1 MLTSLYIGKYNS
13 IRVIEITFRKL
24 NVCVHFFRIKDLSN
38 PAKKYKIETNSK
50 QLFMTGCVIL
60 CKDCNVVI
68 VEGGPKQQKK
78 YKR

>member
-1 MLTSLYIGKYNS
+1 MY
-13 IRVIEITFRKL
+13 
-24 NVCVHFFRIKDLSN
+24 FFRINNLGN
-38 PAKKYKIETNSK
+38 PSKKFKIETNCK
-50 QLFMTGCVIL
+50 QLFMTGCVIM

>member
-1 MLTSLYIGKYNS
+1 MY
-13 IRVIEITFRKL
+13 
-24 NVCVHFFRIKDLSN
+24 FRIKDLSN
-38 PAKKYKIETNSK
+38 PSKKYKIETNCK

>member
-1 MLTSLYIGKYNS
+1 LLYIGNFDI
-13 IRVIEITFRKL
+13 IRVIGIIVYKF
-24 NVCVHFFRIKDLSN
+24 NIFMYFRIKDLSN
-38 PAKKYKIETNSK
+38 PSKKYKIETNSK

>member
-1 MLTSLYIGKYNS
+1 MNKY
-13 IRVIEITFRKL
+13 KL
-24 NVCVHFFRIKDLSN
+24 IIFIYFRINNLGN
-38 PAKKYKIETNSK
+38 PAKKFKIETNSK
-50 QLFMTGCVIL
+50 QLFMTGCVIM

>member
-1 MLTSLYIGKYNS
+1 MCIY
-13 IRVIEITFRKL
+13 
-24 NVCVHFFRIKDLSN
+24 FRIKDLGN
-38 PAKKYKIETNSK
+38 PSKKYKIETNCK